1 MDRRKVLLIVAV
13 LVAAL
18 GATMVF
24 LYVRTAD
31 SRAEERI
38 ASVDVLR
45 ASVPIT
51 PGETIEDAQAA
62 GKLALQ
68 ATPSNQVLTG
78 AQTTT
83 DALAGQV
90 ALTTIFPG
98 EQIISSKFG
107 ATSAAASTLQIPEG
121 KMAISVNLTDPARVA
136 GFVNPG
142 SNVAVFL
149 SSTDQNDGAP
159 YTRMLLDR
167 VTVLGVGST
176 TPVSTT
182 TTDETGVAT
191 TEQLPRTLLTLS
203 LDQTQ
208 AERVLFAQSNGE
220 LAFALLTDTSA
231 VAPGPALTATDLFP
245 AR

>member
-1 MDRRKVLLIVAV
+1 MDRRKILLIVAV

-31 SRAEERI
+31 NRAEERFVT
-38 ASVDVLR
+38 VDVLR
-45 ASVPIT
+45 ATAPIA

-68 ATPSNQVLTG
+68 ATPNDQVLAG

-83 DALAGQV
+83 DALTGRV
-90 ALTTIFPG
+90 ALTTIYPG
-98 EQIISSKFG
+98 EQIIDSKFG
-107 ATSAAASTLQIPEG
+107 ETSSVQSSLQIPEG
-121 KMAISVNLTDPARVA
+121 KIAISVNLTDPARVA

-149 SSTDQNDGAP
+149 NSTDETDGKP
-159 YTRMLLDR
+159 YTRMLLGR

-203 LDQTQ
+203 LDQTE
-208 AERVLFAQSNGE
+208 AERVLYAQSNGE
-220 LAFALLTDTSA
+220 LAFALLTDTST
-231 VAPGPALTATDLFP
+231 VAPGPAVTAADLFRAP
-245 AR
+245 